1 MAAAHSV
8 GSSSGSWQDFVATSL
23 NEQED
28 DEAFL
33 QYHDVQD
40 AGPPVQA
47 LDFPTPTLFASEV
60 TTVRAVDHRNGKS
73 RSIESVLVRLGENS
87 NNLSNAF
94 SGGEDGGRQNNH
106 NSSYNSEPYRAYLL
120 RKKISKTTYG
130 SIRVAVVLRRR
141 PDYEADAEKVP
152 WISTE
157 ELVAIKISSWHK
169 IRQLRGNNI
178 EDPLREGAALQL
190 VGNYHPH
197 VVGCYEILQD
207 DKHLYTVMPYYS
219 SGSNLHS
226 RLFSDPAEI
235 SSGSSQKNKHKK
247 HRYEPNEKE
256 ARDIFQQLLKGL
268 LYLQRKGIF
277 HRDIALENLLIS
289 KSNKVRIIDLG
300 MSLRVPYSDPCNEG
314 CITDVSEGEARRL
327 MKQQGKGGR
336 LMYMAPELL
345 DENEAFD
352 GYSADLWASG
362 IVLFVLCVGLAP
374 FKFAEHSEKR
384 YAKISSG
391 GLGSL
396 MKSLKISLSPE
407 ACDLLQN
414 MLHEDPRDRLS
425 LAEVMNHPWVM
436 GEKMYIDETR
446 ALQAEQQLGAGLETA
461 TSSHESGSV
470 SSTEPTQE
478 LQEIKL
484 DERSLDKVRASFLRP
499 PDPDVHSESRE
510 SSFETREPQQS
521 PQPNY
526 RFSKIGATPMK
537 LMSNA
542 QQIGPKL
549 MSKFGTRHGVNA
561 QREKTNGNSSSDIVA
576 EAHSPQPKNSKSPI
590 RNMFQARHHRD
601 KNRNHN

>member
-1 MAAAHSV
+1 MAAAQS
-8 GSSSGSWQDFVATSL
+8 GGSSGSWHDFVATSL

-28 DEAFL
+28 DDAFL
-33 QYHDVQD
+33 PYSDLLD
-40 AGPPVQA
+40 AGPPVRP

-60 TTVRAVDHRNGKS
+60 TTVQAVDHRNGKS

-94 SGGEDGGRQNNH
+94 SGGDDGGRPNNNRH
-106 NSSYNSEPYRAYLL
+106 NSEPDRAYLL

-141 PDYEADAEKVP
+141 PDYEADVNEVP

-169 IRQLRGNNI
+169 IRQLRGNHI

-226 RLFSDPAEI
+226 RLFSDPIEA
-235 SSGSSQKNKHKK
+235 SSGTSQKTKDRK

-256 ARDIFQQLLKGL
+256 ARDIFRQLLKGL

-314 CITDVSEGEARRL
+314 CITDVSEGESRRL
-327 MKQQGKGGR
+327 MKQQEKGGR

-345 DENEAFD
+345 AENETFD

-391 GLGSL
+391 GLRSL

-407 ACDLLQN
+407 VCDLLQK
-414 MLHEDPRDRLS
+414 MLREDPGDRLS
-425 LAEVMNHPWVM
+425 LAEVMNHPWVL
-436 GEKMYIDETR
+436 GEEMYIDDTG
-446 ALQAEQQLGAGLETA
+446 ALQAEQQLEAVLETA
-461 TSSHESGSV
+461 TSSHDSGSI

-478 LQEIKL
+478 FQEVKL
-484 DERSLDKVRASFLRP
+484 DDGSFAKQQASFLSP
-499 PDPDVHSESRE
+499 PDISDVHSESRE
-510 SSFETREPQQS
+510 SSCETREPQHS

-542 QQIGPKL
+542 QQLGPKL
-549 MSKFGTRHGVNA
+549 MSKFGTRHGA
-561 QREKTNGNSSSDIVA
+561 HSQRQKTSENSSAGIDA
-576 EAHSPQPKNSKSPI
+576 EATSLQHKNSKSPI
-590 RNMFQARHHRD
+590 RNMFQARHHGG